1 MPPRLKD
8 TKKYQGMFEEV
19 SQEEDWIG
27 KAIVNAAFHVHKEL
41 GPGLLEKVYEVC
53 FCHVLEQKGFQVK
66 RQLDI
71 PIVFEGMIFD
81 EGLRL
86 DVMVNDLVICEL
98 KALENVNPVWE
109 AQLLSH
115 LKLTNKR
122 LGYLINFNVPL
133 IKNGIKRMV
142 I

>member
-1 MPPRLKD
+1 MYAKIS
-8 TKKYQGMFEEV
+8 EE
-19 SQEEDWIG
+19 EEITG
-27 KAIVNAAFHVHKEL
+27 KGVVDAAYKIHKEL

-53 FCHVLEQKGFQVK
+53 FCHELVKKGFTVK
-66 RQLDI
+66 RQVDI
-71 PIVFEGMIFD
+71 PIVYDGIIFE

-86 DVMVNDLVICEL
+86 DVLVNDLVICEL

-133 IKNGIKRMV
+133 IKNGIRRMV

>member
-1 MPPRLKD
+1 MYEKI
-8 TKKYQGMFEEV
+8 
-19 SQEEDWIG
+19 SQEEEIIG
-27 KAIVNAAFHVHKEL
+27 KGVVDAALIIHKEL

-53 FCHVLEQKGFQVK
+53 FCHELSKKGFSIRRQV
-66 RQLDI
+66 DI
-71 PIVFEGMIFD
+71 PIVYDGIVFE

-86 DVMVNDLVICEL
+86 DVLINDLVICEL

>member
-1 MPPRLKD
+1 MYEHLS
-8 TKKYQGMFEEV
+8 EE
-19 SQEEDWIG
+19 EEIIG
-27 KAIVNAAFHVHKEL
+27 KGVVDAAYIIHKGL

-53 FCHVLEQKGFQVK
+53 FCHELKKKGFSIRRQV
-66 RQLDI
+66 DI
-71 PIVFEGMIFD
+71 PIVYDGLVFE

-86 DVMVNDLVICEL
+86 DVLVNDLVICEL
-98 KALENVNPVWE
+98 KAIENVNPVWE

-133 IKNGIKRMV
+133 IKNGIRRM
-142 I
+142 II

>member
-1 MPPRLKD
+1 
-8 TKKYQGMFEEV
+8 MFKEI
-19 SQEEDWIG
+19 SQEEDRIG
-27 KAIVNAAFHVHKEL
+27 REIVDAAFHVHKKL

-53 FCHVLEQKGFQVK
+53 FCHVLEQKGFEIK

-71 PIVFEGMIFD
+71 PIVFEGMIFQ

-86 DVMVNDLVICEL
+86 DVMVNELVICEL